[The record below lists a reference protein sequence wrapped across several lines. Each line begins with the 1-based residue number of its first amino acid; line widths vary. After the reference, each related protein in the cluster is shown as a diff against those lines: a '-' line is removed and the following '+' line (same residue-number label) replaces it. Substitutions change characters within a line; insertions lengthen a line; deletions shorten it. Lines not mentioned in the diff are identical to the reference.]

1 MGFSRLTVVEKIDST
16 QTYLYSQLTT
26 PGGLLRS
33 DAPSRWPHL
42 SALRA
47 ISQTAGRGRGGR
59 SWVTPE
65 RGALLVSTVLYPGLN
80 EQLLGW
86 LPLII
91 GDAVAKLLA
100 SHLDTNRWQVGTKWP
115 NDVLIQP
122 REGSGIE
129 LEEVPGWGQARKVCG
144 VLCELVA
151 NPNGSYAVIAG
162 VGINVAQSREQ
173 LPVDWAG
180 SLALAGANVKIPAL
194 VLELGTTIDFALRE
208 LGINGEGPAK
218 VTSLPPVLHRRIC
231 QGCLTLGQQVQV
243 GEGDDVVAGIAT
255 DIRPQLVISTPTGEV
270 EVQAGDV
277 LKTRFAS

>member
-1 MGFSRLTVVEKIDST
+1 MGFSRLNVVEKIDST

-26 PGGLLRS
+26 PRGLLRL
-33 DAPSRWPHL
+33 DATSRWPHL

-86 LPLII
+86 LPLVI

-100 SHLDTNRWQVGTKWP
+100 SYLDTNLWQVGTKWP

-122 REGSGIE
+122 RPGSGIE

-194 VLELGTTIDFALRE
+194 VLELGTAIDFALRE
-208 LGINGEGPAK
+208 LGVSGEGPAK
-218 VTSLPPVLHRRIC
+218 VTSLPPVLHKRIC
-231 QGCLTLGQQVQV
+231 HGCLTLGQQVQV
-243 GEGDDVVAGIAT
+243 GEGDDAVAGIAT
-255 DIRPQLVISTPTGEV
+255 DIRPQLVISTPSGEV